1 MWWKKKKLK
10 DDFFELLYGQGEKT
24 LEGLD
29 ALCAF
34 VSSSTKENAE
44 KVKDIEM
51 EADDLRRIIIDRLN
65 NTFITPIDRE
75 DIFSLSRAIDDVMD
89 YACTTVYEMQVY
101 KVDADGH
108 ILAMTEILKKEC
120 KELIAALKNLRHYP
134 NVAMEHAREA
144 KACENRMEKEY
155 RRSLGH
161 LFEGS
166 DPVYM
171 LKMREIYRHL
181 SNAADRGDEAANII
195 SDIIVKMT

>member
-1 MWWKKKKLK
+1 MGKFDQYNIPLK
-10 DDFFELLYGQGEKT
+10 GLKSDSETYEFTLGDDFFELLYGQGKKT

-108 ILAMTEILKKEC
+108 ILAMTEMSVLWDQLKVKGFC
-120 KELIAALKNLRHYP
+120 ELADGTKLTSAQIRR
-134 NVAMEHAREA
+134 M
-144 KACENRMEKEY
+144 ACE
-155 RRSLGH
+155 
-161 LFEGS
+161 
-166 DPVYM
+166 
-171 LKMREIYRHL
+171 
-181 SNAADRGDEAANII
+181 ADITCAERKVA
-195 SDIIVKMT
+195 